1 MIQFQWSL
9 NTANKIFK
17 EILNLHALS
26 SQILKSNKY
35 KQRFWV
41 TFANESRIPYE
52 ESKAI
57 FMMMKLDFL
66 VAYFNME

>member
-17 EILNLHALS
+17 EILGFYALS
-26 SQILKSNKY
+26 SQIFESNKY

-41 TFANESRIPYE
+41 AFANESRIPYE
-52 ESKAI
+52 ESN
-57 FMMMKLDFL
+57 FHDDETGF
-66 VAYFNME
+66 F